1 MLKRTKNTSHS
12 VKKKAY
18 TKYIAARQQLE
29 LVIYSRCSWPVG
41 SFLWTSFQISFG
53 CLEKFSIGFFIWLA
67 ASRNEVSPQKRHFL
81 VFRVSS
87 PTLSDYLSVAC
98 TVSLVPYSSLHK
110 HQKYD
115 YNNLFRAPTMQN
127 TSVVWYVATCTS
139 FCLSSYTPLYCLSEE
154 NFLRLSNTTWE
165 ACASE
170 TNLLGQGV

>member
-41 SFLWTSFQISFG
+41 SFLWPSFQISFG

-115 YNNLFRAPTMQN
+115 YLDLFLPYNCKYYWCDRQI
-127 TSVVWYVATCTS
+127 
-139 FCLSSYTPLYCLSEE
+139 SYWVLDYDMMPWRGGCQLDGTRCQSRRCYGMLHCHGAGL
-154 NFLRLSNTTWE
+154 
-165 ACASE
+165 
-170 TNLLGQGV
+170 